1 MLLIF
6 FRFIL
11 KWWKV
16 EDSGEWGTFIDAFV
30 MSGGA
35 QTSYH
40 KTSILSNPISGMDYI
55 PKPPICQVS
64 NLTKPYIKTVENV
77 RKM

>member
-6 FRFIL
+6 FRFIFQ
-11 KWWKV
+11 WREV

-40 KTSILSNPISGMDYI
+40 KTSTLSNPIFGMDYT
-55 PKPPICQVS
+55 PKPPICQVYLPYK
-64 NLTKPYIKTVENV
+64 NLEKPRKT
-77 RKM
+77 